1 MGSKV
6 FNKLQGL
13 RNISFLFTENK
24 SVDKSVDKS
33 IEINNDIINDGLN
46 KLYVII
52 PYYNYI
58 YNKDNENNVISFID
72 KYSQNNNIK
81 IYLIEGLYRGIKPL
95 EIPKKYDIVHI
106 KITIRDAL
114 YIKENLIN
122 IAIRNIP
129 YEWKYLAW
137 IDYNIQFTNNN
148 WINDTIE
155 MLDTNDVIHLYE
167 NVVHFNKS
175 NIATHIT
182 KSLFNIYNNDNNI
195 TEYNELK
202 YSYNYAWACSK
213 KAYDIMDGLIEY
225 NITGNAEKEMA
236 YTFIGKLNEI
246 INHDL
251 NEEYKNKLLSFQER
265 CYNSIK
271 VDNIKGTILNY
282 YNNNNLNY
290 KKLIEG
296 YNILIDNEYSPINDI
311 CYTKHN
317 LIFLTTAGK
326 RFSNIIETYLT
337 ETNDNDDKD
346 YNTEKEFEEKIIN
359 NFINNTIDENI
370 ANEIVDEIIQTVL
383 DE

>member
-24 SVDKSVDKS
+24 SVDKSIDKS
-33 IEINNDIINDGLN
+33 IENNNDSINDHLN
-46 KLYVII
+46 KLNVII

-58 YNKDNENNVISFID
+58 YNKDNENNVINFID
-72 KYSQNNNIK
+72 KYCKNNNIK

-95 EIPKKYDIVHI
+95 EVPKKYDIVHI

-167 NVVHFNKS
+167 NVVHFNKN

-271 VDNIKGTILNY
+271 VNNIKGTILNY

-317 LIFLTTAGK
+317 LIYFTTAGK

-337 ETNDNDDKD
+337 ETNDNDDND
-346 YNTEKEFEEKIIN
+346 YNTEKELEEKIIN

>member
-24 SVDKSVDKS
+24 SVDKS
-33 IEINNDIINDGLN
+33 IENNNDTVNNDFN
-46 KLYVII
+46 KLNVII

-58 YNKDNENNVISFID
+58 YNKDNENNVINFID
-72 KYSQNNNIK
+72 KYCKNDNIK

-95 EIPKKYDIVHI
+95 EVPKKYDIVHI

-167 NVVHFNKS
+167 NVVHFNKN

-236 YTFIGKLNEI
+236 YTFIGKLNEV
-246 INHDL
+246 INHNL

-271 VDNIKGTILNY
+271 VSNIKGTILNY

-317 LIFLTTAGK
+317 LIYFTTAGK
-326 RFSNIIETYLT
+326 RFSNIMENYLT
-337 ETNDNDDKD
+337 VLDNDDNN
-346 YNTEKEFEEKIIN
+346 YNSEKEIEEKIIN